1 MAALF
6 QLTANSLSFAPQ
18 SKIIKADEMQT
29 LFEANEILETAKNR
43 AKEILENADKAYAER
58 KEQGYLDG
66 QMEGKLEHAEK
77 IMETVLSSVEF
88 IENIENTLVDIVH
101 ESIVKVIGELDE
113 NERIVR
119 IVCTALQH
127 VRNQQQIIIRVAPQD
142 EKYVRSALSAMLTQ
156 RQGSGYIDIQ
166 ADPRLQQGSCI
177 LESELGVIDASLD
190 TQLKALENAFKNKIQ
205 NGK

>member
-1 MAALF
+1 MATLF
-6 QLTANSLSFAPQ
+6 QLTANSLSPAPQ
-18 SKIIKADEMQT
+18 SKIIKAEEVQT
-29 LFEANEILETAKNR
+29 ILAANEILDTAKKR
-43 AKEILENADKAYAER
+43 ASEILENAEKAYAER

-66 QMEGKLEHAEK
+66 QTEGKLEHAEK

-101 ESIVKVIGELDE
+101 DSIVKVIGELDD

-119 IVCTALQH
+119 IVRTALQH
-127 VRNQQQIIIRVAPQD
+127 VRNQQQIIIRIAPQD
-142 EKYVRSALSAMLTQ
+142 EKYVRNALSAMLTQ
-156 RQGSGYIDIQ
+156 RQGTGYLDIQ

-177 LESELGVIDASLD
+177 LESELGIIDASLD
-190 TQLKALENAFKNKIQ
+190 TQLKALENAFRNKIQ